1 MFQGDLGMTEV
12 SRGKFLYGVVTVG
25 ERGQIVIPKEARDQF
40 KIKPGEKVIVVGDI
54 EKGIGIVKADAMKEL
69 ALNIMGVLGEV
80 EKRKER
86 KTEN

>member
-1 MFQGDLGMTEV
+1 MGMTEV